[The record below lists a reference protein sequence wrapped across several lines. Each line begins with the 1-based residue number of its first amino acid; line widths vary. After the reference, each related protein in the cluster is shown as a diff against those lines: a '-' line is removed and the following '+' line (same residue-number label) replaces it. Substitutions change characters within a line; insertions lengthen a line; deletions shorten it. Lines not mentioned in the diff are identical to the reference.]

1 MRLLFTTAPLCGHLF
16 PMVPL
21 AWAARAAG
29 HEVLVATTEN
39 FVSTVLGTGLP
50 AVSWGPATDFVDMV
64 ADEPPISADN
74 VTRRRHA
81 HGRAFGRIAR
91 HCLPGAERI
100 IWAWQP
106 DLVVCERAEF
116 AGPIAAALHDVPY
129 VAFHWGVP
137 ALDEYREAATGEL
150 ADVSGVGALPTP
162 VRTLNPWPPGLRLPY
177 AAAHHGMRAI
187 AYNGTALLPE
197 WLLRPPR
204 RRRVCVTFGTLLPRV
219 AALGLR
225 GAVAPMLARLAGLG
239 VELCLAVADDVLADW
254 PELAESATVAGHMP
268 LGQVLPTCDVI
279 INHGGQGTVL
289 TALAAG
295 CPQLVLPHMDDQFDN
310 ADAVVKAGA
319 GMSLSFDEFT
329 PALVTE
335 RCETLLGESGFGRVA
350 AGVATEIAAQPS
362 PVEIVHLLGQLTG

>member
-1 MRLLFTTAPLCGHLF
+1 MRLLFTTAPLSGHLF

-29 HEVLVATTEN
+29 HEVLLATTEN
-39 FVSTVLGTGLP
+39 FVTTVLSTGLP

-64 ADEPPISADN
+64 ADEPPVCADN
-74 VTRRRHA
+74 LARRRHA

-91 HCLPGAERI
+91 RCLPGAAKIMR
-100 IWAWQP
+100 AWQP

-116 AGPIAAALHDVPY
+116 AGPIAAAKHDVPY

-137 ALDEYREAATGEL
+137 ELEEYRTAATGEL
-150 ADVSGVGALPTP
+150 ANIPGFGALPTP
-162 VRTLNPWPPGLRLPY
+162 VETLNPWPPGMRLPH
-177 AAAHHGMRAI
+177 AAAHHGMRAV
-187 AYNGTALLPE
+187 AYNGTAWLPE
-197 WLLRPPR
+197 WLLRPAR
-204 RRRVCVTFGTLLPRV
+204 RPRVCVTFGTLLPRV

-239 VELCLAVADDVLADW
+239 VELCLAVDDDVLAQW
-254 PELAESATVAGHMP
+254 PELAEPATVAGRMP

-279 INHGGQGTVL
+279 VNHGGQGTIL
-289 TALAAG
+289 TALATG

-310 ADAVVKAGA
+310 AEAVVKAGA

-350 AGVATEIAAQPS
+350 AGVAMEIAAQPS
-362 PVEIVHLLGQLTG
+362 PVETVDLLVRLAA